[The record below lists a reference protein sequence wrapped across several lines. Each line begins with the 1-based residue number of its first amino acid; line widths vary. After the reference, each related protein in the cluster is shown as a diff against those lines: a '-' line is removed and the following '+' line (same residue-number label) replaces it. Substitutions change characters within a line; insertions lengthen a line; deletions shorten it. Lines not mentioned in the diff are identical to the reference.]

1 MQNRVFIRLCLYL
14 WKMISTP
21 QEKILFKATFN
32 PIVKTYIFW
41 YGAFILFVTIIG
53 IPIGIIW
60 LLGLGQWYSRH
71 YFQKLECELTT
82 QHLRFKKGILFQVEK
97 TIPLENIQDLTFME
111 GPLLRALHL
120 TVIRVETAGQSQ
132 HQAHEM
138 SLIGIIDATVFR
150 QMLLDQRQK
159 GKRESNKTVD
169 SAPDETLLRIAN
181 SLERI
186 EKILR
191 DNQES

>member
-1 MQNRVFIRLCLYL
+1 MTGTHLEQI
-14 WKMISTP
+14 
-21 QEKILFKATFN
+21 QFKATFN

-41 YGAFILFVTIIG
+41 YGLFILCITIIG
-53 IPIGIIW
+53 IPIAIIW

-120 TVIRVETAGQSQ
+120 TVIKVETAGQSQ

-150 QMLLDQRQK
+150 QLLLEQRQK
-159 GKRESNKTVD
+159 GKREINKATD
-169 SAPDETLLRIAN
+169 SAPDETMLRIAN

-186 EKILR
+186 ESMLR
-191 DNQES
+191 DNLKQ